1 MRKESSERTC
11 VSTTSGTSCS
21 PPERSRAAKKRAE
34 QWAMVSDTIDTKAET
49 NSALCELRSETHVL
63 GVRLQKLPFVEM
75 SLVGLRCA
83 SSSDG
88 ISGFWRRR
96 VLLFLSDGDTGAGSG
111 TTSCVSSGRTSGA
124 GSGATSCVSSGRTR
138 RAGSGATSS
147 VDICEDARHTQTRIR
162 HDSGAAAHIK
172 RGRITFS
179 SGVVFSGWI
188 PSTAFMASVH
198 ATFAVRSEGAS
209 STLIQSGESREALRR
224 RGRCGTPE
232 NSRRRKTKK
241 PFNKCYWTLDKYSTN
256 TGTLFLTNFGT
267 YNVISSS

>member
-111 TTSCVSSGRTSGA
+111 ATSCVSSGRTSG
-124 GSGATSCVSSGRTR
+124 
-138 RAGSGATSS
+138 AGSGATSS

-162 HDSGAAAHIK
+162 HDSGAAAHIKNIK

-224 RGRCGTPE
+224 RGRCGSK
-232 NSRRRKTKK
+232 NARKLAKAK
-241 PFNKCYWTLDKYSTN
+241 NEKSL
-256 TGTLFLTNFGT
+256 
-267 YNVISSS
+267 